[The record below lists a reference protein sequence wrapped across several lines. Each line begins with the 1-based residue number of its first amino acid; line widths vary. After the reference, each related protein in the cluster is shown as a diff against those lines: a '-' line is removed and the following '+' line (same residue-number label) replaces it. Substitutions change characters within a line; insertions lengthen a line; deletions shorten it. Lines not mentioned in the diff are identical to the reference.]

1 MDEIAKK
8 EARGINDADF
18 GEVQLTIG
26 DTVIT
31 EKGIGDKDRF
41 YLPKN
46 LVDKFDGHTLWFNIT
61 EDEANNTYRSVEEI
75 L

>member
-1 MDEIAKK
+1 L
-8 EARGINDADF
+8 G
-18 GEVQLTIG
+18 
-26 DTVIT
+26 T
-31 EKGIGDKDRF
+31 EKGIAYKDRF

-46 LVDKFDGHTLWFNIT
+46 LVDKFDGHTLWFNIK